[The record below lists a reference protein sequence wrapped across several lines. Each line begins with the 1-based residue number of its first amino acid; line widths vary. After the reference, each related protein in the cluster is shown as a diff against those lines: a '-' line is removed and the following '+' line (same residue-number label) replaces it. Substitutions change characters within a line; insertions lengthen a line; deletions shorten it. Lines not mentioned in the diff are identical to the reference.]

1 MKTYKYT
8 LFISLVVSS
17 LILISRL
24 SFDINSVV
32 TVLSAGIISTLFPYF
47 DYLVSAFYLSPNAES
62 SITIK
67 SFFLRREYVRLI
79 KFIDSSNL
87 SELKPTINSAHFQA
101 ILMIL
106 GFYFLTTHPLLF
118 GFSLLLNLMVNL
130 TYRLYAKLPYYLNW
144 FWLLKNPVSL
154 SWVKIWIYLNI
165 VVSVVY
171 IILI

>member
-17 LILISRL
+17 LILISKF
-24 SFDINSVV
+24 SFDVNSIV
-32 TVLSAGIISTLFPYF
+32 TVLLAGLIASFFPYF
-47 DYLVSAFYLSPNAES
+47 DYLIVAFYLSPNTES

-67 SFFLRREYVRLI
+67 KFFLRREYVKLI
-79 KFIDSSNL
+79 SFIDFGNL
-87 SELKPTINSAHFQA
+87 SGLKPTINSAHFQA

-144 FWLLKNPVSL
+144 FWLFKNPVSL
-154 SWVKIWIYLNI
+154 SLVKVWIYINI
-165 VVSVVY
+165 AISIVY